1 MVRCEGSG
9 IGMILTAG
17 TLIELWVRREVSP
30 HGWFLGFGAEEGPE
44 VHLPYGEVVD
54 ERPQIGT
61 EIEVFLFHDDKE
73 RITAT
78 LRKPMIVWGE
88 MAKLTVADFHP
99 HFGFFLE
106 MGIGR
111 QLLLPLKS
119 FPIERRAVWP
129 QKGDELFVVMKHDK
143 EGRMLA
149 RLAKIDDYETQIFRA
164 PTSWLNEW
172 KDGWVT
178 DVYRDGVFTL
188 VDGGILGLGALG
200 YIHEGSM
207 NHPLRIGQKFNA
219 RVTQVRE
226 DGRVSL
232 SIKATK
238 EIGRV
243 EDADRILAFIKERP
257 GFAMPYSDQTSA
269 EDIQRRF
276 GLSKSA
282 FKRALGKLM
291 KDGLVIQKGSW
302 THLVTDQSEDQS
314 EKSEQPQD
322 KSETTQD
329 N

>member
-1 MVRCEGSG
+1 MNL
-9 IGMILTAG
+9 IAG
-17 TLIELWVRREVSP
+17 TLVELWVRREVSP

-44 VHLPYGEVVD
+44 VLLPYGEVVGAKP
-54 ERPQIGT
+54 ELES

-78 LRKPMIVWGE
+78 LRKPLIVLGE

-149 RLAKIDDYETQIFRA
+149 RLAKIDDYAPHIFRA
-164 PTSWLNEW
+164 PNSWLNEW

-188 VDGGILGLGALG
+188 VDGGVLGFGALG

-207 NHPLRIGQKFNA
+207 NFPLRIGQKFNA
-219 RVTQVRE
+219 RVTQVRD

-232 SIKATK
+232 SVKAVK
-238 EIGRV
+238 EVGRL

-257 GFAMPYSDQTSA
+257 GEAMPYSDQTSA
-269 EDIQRRF
+269 DDIQRRF

-302 THLVTDQSEDQS
+302 THLVKEQSEPQT
-314 EKSEQPQD
+314 EPQPQEQQED
-322 KSETTQD
+322 
-329 N
+329 

>member
-1 MVRCEGSG
+1 MN
-9 IGMILTAG
+9 LTAG
-17 TLIELWVRREVSP
+17 TLTELWVRRETSP
-30 HGWFLGFGAEEGPE
+30 YGWFLGFGAEEGPE
-44 VHLPYGEVVD
+44 VLLPYGEVVG
-54 ERPQIGT
+54 EKPEVGT
-61 EIEVFLFHDDKE
+61 DVEVFLFHDDKE

-78 LRKPMIVWGE
+78 LRKPFLVIGE

-111 QLLLPLKS
+111 QLLLPLKQ
-119 FPIERRAVWP
+119 FPIERRNVWP

-149 RLAKIDDYETQIFRA
+149 RLAKIDDFAPHIVRA

-172 KDGWVT
+172 KEGWVT

-207 NHPLRIGQKFNA
+207 NHPLRIGQKFSA

-232 SIKATK
+232 SIKLAK
-238 EIGRV
+238 ESGRL
-243 EDADRILAFIKERP
+243 EDADRILAFVKERP
-257 GFAMPYSDQTSA
+257 GGAMPYSDQTSA
-269 EDIQRRF
+269 DDIKRRF

-291 KDGLVIQKGSW
+291 KEGLVIQKGNW
-302 THLVTDQSEDQS
+302 THLNAEQSSDQSESPAEDS
-314 EKSEQPQD
+314 TK
-322 KSETTQD
+322 
-329 N
+329 

>member
-1 MVRCEGSG
+1 M
-9 IGMILTAG
+9 
-17 TLIELWVRREVSP
+17 ELWVRRETSP
-30 HGWFLGFGAEEGPE
+30 HGWFLGIGAVDGPE
-44 VHLPYGEVVD
+44 VLLPYGEVVG
-54 ERPQIGT
+54 EKPEVGT
-61 EIEVFLFHDDKE
+61 DVEVFLFHDDKE

-78 LRKPMIVWGE
+78 LRKPLLVVGE

-111 QLLLPLKS
+111 QLLLPLKQ
-119 FPIERRAVWP
+119 FPIERRDVWP
-129 QKGDELFVVMKHDK
+129 QKGDEVFVVMKHDK

-149 RLAKIDDYETQIFRA
+149 RLAKIDDFAPHIVRA

-172 KDGWVT
+172 KEGWVT

-207 NHPLRIGQKFNA
+207 NHPLRIGQKFSA

-232 SIKATK
+232 SIKLAK
-238 EIGRV
+238 ETGRL

-257 GFAMPYSDQTSA
+257 GGAMPYSDQTSA
-269 EDIQRRF
+269 DDIKRRF

-282 FKRALGKLM
+282 FKRAVGKLM
-291 KDGLVIQKGSW
+291 KEGLVIQKGNW
-302 THLVTDQSEDQS
+302 THLNVEQSSDKPDPQAEDS
-314 EKSEQPQD
+314 
-322 KSETTQD
+322 TT
-329 N
+329 

>member
-1 MVRCEGSG
+1 MN
-9 IGMILTAG
+9 LTAG
-17 TLIELWVRREVSP
+17 TLMELWVRREVSP

-44 VHLPYGEVVD
+44 VLLPYGEVSENKPKV
-54 ERPQIGT
+54 GT

-78 LRKPMIVWGE
+78 LRKPLIVLGE
-88 MAKLTVADFHP
+88 MAKLKVADFHP

-111 QLLLPLKS
+111 QLLLPLKQ
-119 FPIERRAVWP
+119 FPIERRNVWP
-129 QKGDELFVVMKHDK
+129 QTGDELFVVMKHDK

-149 RLAKIDDYETQIFRA
+149 RLAKIDDFAPHIFRA

-172 KDGWVT
+172 KEGWVT

-188 VDGGILGLGALG
+188 VEGGVLGFGALG
-200 YIHEGSM
+200 YIHDGSM
-207 NHPLRIGQKFNA
+207 THPLRIGQKFSA

-232 SIKATK
+232 SVRAVK
-238 EIGRV
+238 EVGRL

-257 GFAMPYSDQTSA
+257 GGAMPYSDQTSA

-276 GLSKSA
+276 HLSKSA

-291 KDGLVIQKGSW
+291 KEGLVTQKGSW
-302 THLVTDQSEDQS
+302 THLTAGQSESDGHFAPLS
-314 EKSEQPQD
+314 D
-322 KSETTQD
+322 D
-329 N
+329 DRNL

>member
-1 MVRCEGSG
+1 MN
-9 IGMILTAG
+9 LTAG
-17 TLIELWVRREVSP
+17 TLMELWVRRETSP
-30 HGWFLGFGAEEGPE
+30 HGWFLGIGAEDGLE
-44 VHLPYGEVVD
+44 VLLPYGEVAG
-54 ERPQIGT
+54 ERPRVGT

-78 LRKPMIVWGE
+78 LRKPLLVLGE

-111 QLLLPLKS
+111 QLLLPLKN
-119 FPIERRAVWP
+119 FPIERREVWP
-129 QKGDELFVVMKHDK
+129 QTGDELFVVMRHDK

-149 RLAKIDDYETQIFRA
+149 RLAKIDDFAPHIFRA

-172 KDGWVT
+172 REGWVT

-188 VDGGILGLGALG
+188 VDGGVLGFGALG

-207 NHPLRIGQKFNA
+207 YHPLRIGQKFSA

-232 SIKATK
+232 SVRAAKDV
-238 EIGRV
+238 GRL
-243 EDADRILAFIKERP
+243 EDADRILAFLKERP
-257 GFAMPYSDQTSA
+257 GGAMPYSDQTSA
-269 EDIQRRF
+269 DDIQRRF
-276 GLSKSA
+276 SLSKSA

-291 KDGLVIQKGSW
+291 KEGLVIQKGNW
-302 THLVTDQSEDQS
+302 THLVTEQQDQTEDQT
-314 EKSEQPQD
+314 EDQTD
-322 KSETTQD
+322 T
-329 N
+329 

>member
-1 MVRCEGSG
+1 MNL
-9 IGMILTAG
+9 IAG
-17 TLIELWVRREVSP
+17 TVTELWVRRETSP
-30 HGWFLGFGAEEGPE
+30 HGWFLGFGAEDGPE
-44 VHLPYGEVVD
+44 VLLPYGEVAG
-54 ERPQIGT
+54 ERPTIGT

-78 LRKPMIVWGE
+78 LRTPLLVLGE

-111 QLLLPLKS
+111 QLLLPLKN
-119 FPIERRAVWP
+119 FPVERREVWP
-129 QKGDELFVVMKHDK
+129 QTGDELFVVMKHDK

-149 RLAKIDDYETQIFRA
+149 RLAKIDDFAPHIFRA

-172 KDGWVT
+172 REGWVT

-188 VDGGILGLGALG
+188 VDGGVLGFGALG

-207 NHPLRIGQKFNA
+207 YHSLRIGQKFSA

-232 SIKATK
+232 SVRAAKDV
-238 EIGRV
+238 GRL
-243 EDADRILAFIKERP
+243 EDADRILTFIKERP
-257 GFAMPYSDQTSA
+257 GGAMPYSDQTSA
-269 EDIQRRF
+269 DDIQRRF
-276 GLSKSA
+276 SLSKSA

-291 KDGLVIQKGSW
+291 KEGLVIQKGNW
-302 THLVTDQSEDQS
+302 THLVTEQQ
-314 EKSEQPQD
+314 EQPVDQTD
-322 KSETTQD
+322 T
-329 N
+329 

>member
-1 MVRCEGSG
+1 MN
-9 IGMILTAG
+9 LTAG
-17 TLIELWVRREVSP
+17 TLQRLWVRRELSP
-30 HGWFLGFGAEEGPE
+30 YGWFLGFGPEDGPE
-44 VHLPYGEVVD
+44 VHLPYGEAAGNKPEID
-54 ERPQIGT
+54 T
-61 EIEVFLFHDDKE
+61 DIEVFLFHDDKE

-78 LRKPMIVWGE
+78 LRKPLIVLGE
-88 MAKLTVADFHP
+88 MARLTVADFHP

-119 FPIERRAVWP
+119 FPIERRNVWP

-149 RLAKIDDYETQIFRA
+149 RLAKIDDFAPHVFRA
-164 PTSWLNEW
+164 PTTWLNEW
-172 KDGWVT
+172 REGWVT

-188 VDGGILGLGALG
+188 VEGGVLGFGALG
-200 YIHEGSM
+200 YINDSTM

-232 SIKATK
+232 SIRATK
-238 EIGRV
+238 EVGRV

-257 GFAMPYSDQTSA
+257 GGAMPYSDQTSA

-276 GLSKSA
+276 QLSKSA

-291 KDGLVIQKGSW
+291 KEGLVTQKGNW
-302 THLVTDQSEDQS
+302 THLNEVDGEPESKPES
-314 EKSEQPQD
+314 
-322 KSETTQD
+322 D

>member
-1 MVRCEGSG
+1 MN
-9 IGMILTAG
+9 LTAG
-17 TLIELWVRREVSP
+17 TLQTLWVRRELSP
-30 HGWFLGFGAEEGPE
+30 YGWFLGVGPEDGTE
-44 VHLPYGEVVD
+44 VHLPYGEADGNKPEV
-54 ERPQIGT
+54 GT

-78 LRKPMIVWGE
+78 LRKPLILLGE

-111 QLLLPLKS
+111 QLLLPLKT
-119 FPIERRAVWP
+119 FPIERRNVWP

-149 RLAKIDDYETQIFRA
+149 RMAKIDDFAPHVFRA

-172 KDGWVT
+172 REGWVT
-178 DVYRDGVFTL
+178 DVFRDGVFTL
-188 VDGGILGLGALG
+188 VEGGVLGFGALG
-200 YIHEGSM
+200 YINDATM
-207 NHPLRIGQKFNA
+207 NHPLRIGQKFSA

-232 SIKATK
+232 SIRATK
-238 EIGRV
+238 EVGRV
-243 EDADRILAFIKERP
+243 EDADRILAFINERP
-257 GFAMPYSDQTSA
+257 GGAMPYSDQTSA

-276 GLSKSA
+276 QLSKSA

-291 KDGLVIQKGSW
+291 KDGLVTQKGNW
-302 THLVTDQSEDQS
+302 THLNAVEGESENKPES
-314 EKSEQPQD
+314 
-322 KSETTQD
+322 D
-329 N
+329 NI